1 MGAGGGH
8 LFSAMRP
15 SASVRC
21 QGERRARTVVVMLI
35 ARVQAHV
42 RLGRH
47 GSGGRGEG
55 GRGSWAG
62 AVHGR
67 VQFMGDCDCDCDC
80 EYEV

>member
-1 MGAGGGH
+1 MEAGGGH

-21 QGERRARTVVVMLI
+21 QVERRARTVVVMLI
-35 ARVQAHV
+35 ARVQPHV

-55 GRGSWAG
+55 GRGS
-62 AVHGR
+62 VHGR
-67 VQFMGDCDCDCDC
+67 ARFMGDSDGEGTWTRD
-80 EYEV
+80 EV